1 MSATGRFRPELPGST
16 PRAVREVV
24 PPVPLVPA
32 APAGIEAAPGTPYG
46 TWVDRMQRTRS
57 RHAAITRNLYTWS
70 SYKNWT
76 DRVRDSW
83 SAEHVPVA
91 EPPKRPR

>member
-1 MSATGRFRPELPGST
+1 MSVTGRFRPELTGST
-16 PRAVREVV
+16 PRPAREVV
-24 PPVPLVPA
+24 PPVPRVPA
-32 APAGIEAAPGTPYG
+32 APAPVEPPPGTPYS

-83 SAEHVPVA
+83 SADAAPET